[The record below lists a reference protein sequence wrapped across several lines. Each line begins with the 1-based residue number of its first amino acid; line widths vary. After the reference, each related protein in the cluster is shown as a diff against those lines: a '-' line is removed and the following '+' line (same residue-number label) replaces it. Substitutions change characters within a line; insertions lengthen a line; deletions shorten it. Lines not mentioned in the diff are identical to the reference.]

1 MPMSDLDRA
10 DRTIALPAGSWIM
23 AMEPVTVGDM
33 QNGGTLAL
41 QMGAKVRI
49 SCATGTSVF
58 GLMEDCK
65 QVSFGVRQA
74 ACFEPVPKK
83 IPKSRASH

>member
-10 DRTIALPAGSWIM
+10 DRIMALSAGSWIM

-33 QNGGTLAL
+33 QKGGTLTL
-41 QMGAKVRI
+41 PMGAKVRI
-49 SCATGTSVF
+49 SCTTGSSVF
-58 GLMEDCK
+58 GNTEDCR
-65 QVSFGVRQA
+65 QVSFGMREA

-83 IPKSRASH
+83 IPK